1 MTKERQ
7 EHLWSELEKV
17 QRNIYYGHEEKP
29 PINDLIKV
37 VNGNKDRLIIIMAMM
52 LAKQNDRIG
61 SLDALRDEYSRKVRN
76 SKVDEILL
84 DL

>member
-7 EHLWSELEKV
+7 EHLWSEIEKV

-37 VNGNKDRLIIIMAMM
+37 VNGNKDRLITIMAMM
-52 LAKQNDRIG
+52 LSKQNDRIG
-61 SLDALRDEYSRKVRN
+61 SLDALRDEFFRKVRDRAI
-76 SKVDEILL
+76 DEILL